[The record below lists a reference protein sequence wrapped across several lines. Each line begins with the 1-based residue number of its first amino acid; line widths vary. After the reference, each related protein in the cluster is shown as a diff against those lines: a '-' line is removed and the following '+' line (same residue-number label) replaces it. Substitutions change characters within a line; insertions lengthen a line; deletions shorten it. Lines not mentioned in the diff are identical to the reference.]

1 MAQTLGN
8 AIISIYGSATGTALT
23 NLLMCED
30 VQPGTQLSYQTAKTL
45 FEYHPLGAKMTESP
59 IKMAQA
65 QKRVITIQESPDEVL
80 EAFEAQ
86 WKTDGCDA
94 AILNV
99 MNLSRIY
106 GLASTVAVCD
116 QAPADQPLDMTKIWD
131 KALTFNAL
139 DPLNTAGSLVLSQ
152 IPTATDFQK
161 PVRVV
166 TNGVS
171 YHPSRFVVVM
181 NEQPIYISYT
191 GSAFGFVGRSVYQR
205 ALFPLKSFVRLMIAN
220 DLIATKLALLVV
232 KAKAPGS
239 LINQAMSKIAG
250 IKRAFLREAQT
261 GNVLTIDV
269 DEFIETL
276 NMQNVDGAGTFARTN
291 ILNDIATAGDM
302 PAKILKNETMV
313 GGMAEG
319 TEDAKHIALYVD
331 ELREKMDPLYAWHT
345 GFTQYRAWTP
355 ALFERIQAKYPERY
369 GSVQF
374 ADAFSEWRNNFSAQW
389 PSFLIEPESEKQ
401 KAEKTKLEGITAIV
415 EMLLPVLDP
424 QNKAALIQ
432 SALDNINENKRMFAH
447 EFQIDAEA
455 LLEFLEEKRTQ
466 ENEAAEAANQ
476 ALSEGPEAKKLGRF
490 G

>member
-1 MAQTLGN
+1 MSEINIEG
-8 AIISIYGSATGTALT
+8 SILSSGLSK
-23 NLLMCED
+23 LLMSDSIE
-30 VQPGTQLSYQTAKTL
+30 PGTSPSYQLCKTI
-45 FEYHPLGAKMTESP
+45 FTEHPLGAKMAESP

-65 QKRVITIQESPDEVL
+65 QKRVVTIQESPDEVL
-80 EAFEAQ
+80 EAFEEQ
-86 WKTDGCDA
+86 WKKDGCDA

-99 MNLSRIY
+99 MTLSRIY
-106 GLASTVAVCD
+106 GLATTVAVCD
-116 QAPADQPLDMTKIWD
+116 QVAPGSPLDMTKIWD
-131 KALTFNAL
+131 QSLSFNAL

-161 PVRVV
+161 PVRVM

-220 DLIATKLALLVV
+220 DLIATKLALLIA
-232 KAKAPGS
+232 KQKAPGS
-239 LINQAMSKIAG
+239 IINQAMQKIAG
-250 IKRAFLREAQT
+250 NKRNLLKEGQT
-261 GNVLTIDV
+261 GNVLSIDIAE
-269 DEFIETL
+269 DIETL

-291 ILNDIATAGDM
+291 VLNDVATAGDM

-369 GSVQF
+369 KSVQF
-374 ADAFSEWRNNFSAQW
+374 EDAFSEWRNNFSAQW

-424 QNKAALIQ
+424 QNKATLIQ